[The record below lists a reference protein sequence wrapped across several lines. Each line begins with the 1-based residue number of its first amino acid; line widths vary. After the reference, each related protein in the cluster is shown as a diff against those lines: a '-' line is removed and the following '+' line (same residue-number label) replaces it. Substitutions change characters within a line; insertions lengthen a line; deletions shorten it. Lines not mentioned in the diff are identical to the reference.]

1 MKRVVSI
8 SLGSSKRNHRSE
20 IDFLGEHFV
29 MERIGT
35 DGDAKKMKDLF
46 QELDGKVDAF
56 GLGGFDLYLSYK
68 KKKYTFREAYNA
80 VKDVKTTPVAD
91 GTGVKK
97 TLEKMAVH
105 YLHDQGII
113 NKKMKV
119 LIPSAVSRYFMFEA
133 FKELGYQVKWGDIA
147 FSLDIGKKAFS
158 STLAMDILAYSLLPI
173 MVKIPFKWLY
183 PVGESQDIIIPKF
196 EKMYQEADIIAGDF
210 HYIYKYLTDD
220 MNGKI
225 ILTNTLTHDELKDL
239 KDRNVKMIITTTPE
253 FEGRSFATNVI
264 EALACALL
272 QKKPSEIQDQ
282 EFIDL
287 FNKLNFKPRIVNL
300 KE

>member
-8 SLGSSKRNHRSE
+8 SLGSSKRNHRTE

-29 MERIGT
+29 LERIGT
-35 DGDAKKMKDLF
+35 DGDAKKMKELF
-46 QELDGKVDAF
+46 QEMDGQVDAF
-56 GLGGFDLYLSYK
+56 GLGGFDLYLCYK
-68 KKKYTFREAYNA
+68 NNKYVFREAYNA
-80 VKDVKTTPVAD
+80 VKDVKITPVAD

-97 TLEKMAVH
+97 TLEKMAVR
-105 YLHDQGII
+105 YLHDKGII
-113 NKKMKV
+113 NNQMKV
-119 LIPSAVSRYFMFEA
+119 LIPSAVSRYFLFEA

-147 FSLDIGKKAFS
+147 FSLDIGKKAYS
-158 STLAMDILAYSLLPI
+158 STLAMDILAYTLLPI

-183 PVGESQDIIIPKF
+183 PVGESQDIIVPKF
-196 EKMYQEADIIAGDF
+196 KKMYDEADIIAGDF
-210 HYIYKYLTDD
+210 HYIYKYLADD
-220 MNGKI
+220 MTGKI
-225 ILTNTLTHDELKDL
+225 ILTNTLTSHELGDL
-239 KDRNVKMIITTTPE
+239 KARNVKMIVTTTPE

-272 QKKPSEIQDQ
+272 QKKPTEIQNQ

-287 FNKLNFKPRIVNL
+287 FNQLNFIPRIVNL

>member
-1 MKRVVSI
+1 
-8 SLGSSKRNHRSE
+8 
-20 IDFLGEHFV
+20 LGEHFV
-29 MERIGT
+29 LERIGT
-35 DGDAKKMKDLF
+35 DGDAKKMKALF
-46 QELDGKVDAF
+46 QEMDGQVDAF
-56 GLGGFDLYLSYK
+56 GLGGFDLYLCYK
-68 KKKYTFREAYNA
+68 NKKYVFREAYNA
-80 VKDVKTTPVAD
+80 IKDVKITPVAD

-113 NKKMKV
+113 DNKMKV

-147 FSLDIGKKAFS
+147 FSLDIGKKAYS
-158 STLAMDILAYSLLPI
+158 STLAMDILAYTLLPI

-183 PVGESQDIIIPKF
+183 PVGESQDVIVPKF
-196 EKMYQEADIIAGDF
+196 KKMYGEADIIAGDF
-210 HYIYKYLTDD
+210 HYIYKYLVDD
-220 MNGKI
+220 MTGKI
-225 ILTNTLTHDELKDL
+225 ILTNTLTNDELKDL
-239 KDRNVKMIITTTPE
+239 KDRNVKMIATTTPE

-272 QKKPSEIQDQ
+272 QKKPDEIQNQ

-287 FNKLNFKPRIVNL
+287 FKKLDFKPRIVNL

>member
-29 MERIGT
+29 LERIGT
-35 DGDAKKMKDLF
+35 DGDAKKMKALF
-46 QELDGKVDAF
+46 QEMDGQVDAF
-56 GLGGFDLYLSYK
+56 GLGGFDLYLCYK
-68 KKKYTFREAYNA
+68 NKKYIFREAYNA
-80 VKDVKTTPVAD
+80 VKDVKITPVAD

-113 NKKMKV
+113 DNKMKV

-147 FSLDIGKKAFS
+147 FSLDIGKKAYS
-158 STLAMDILAYSLLPI
+158 STLAMDILAYTLLPI

-183 PVGESQDIIIPKF
+183 PVGESQDVIVPKF
-196 EKMYQEADIIAGDF
+196 KKMYDEADIIAGDF
-210 HYIYKYLTDD
+210 HYIYKYLADD
-220 MNGKI
+220 MTGKI
-225 ILTNTLTHDELKDL
+225 ILTNTLTNDELKDL
-239 KDRNVKMIITTTPE
+239 KDRNVKMIATTTPE

-272 QKKPSEIQDQ
+272 QKKPGEIQNQ

-287 FNKLNFKPRIVNL
+287 FKKLDFKPRIVNL